1 MNNPLPPP
9 DEPLDVLFA
18 QARAHRP
25 ETGRAEY
32 GFETRLLARLRT
44 SSQRVSHWSVASWR
58 LVPFFAL
65 VVAAL
70 AFWAV
75 QVNGAAQD
83 SEQSSY
89 VQNPEAIDLI
99 SNFN

>member
-1 MNNPLPPP
+1 M
-9 DEPLDVLFA
+9 FA
-18 QARAHRP
+18 QARSHRP
-25 ETGRAEY
+25 DTGRAEY

-44 SSQRVSHWSVASWR
+44 SPQRISLWSVASWR

-65 VVAAL
+65 VVAGL
-70 AFWAV
+70 AFWAI

-83 SEQSSY
+83 SEQTSY